1 MIKRQAF
8 YSNGEMIDYRL
19 PNSFVKST
27 TKQACGNC
35 AMFSNRR
42 GFCGIFKA
50 FGVKDAHNFANQ
62 FNAFLQKRLKD

>member
-35 AMFSNRR
+35 GMYSLLRN
-42 GFCGIFKA
+42 FCGVYRTK
-50 FGVKDAHNFANQ
+50 GVKDNFVCNKWR
-62 FNAFLQKRLKD
+62 KRHFKR

>member
-19 PNSFVKST
+19 PNTFVPST

-35 AMFSNRR
+35 AMYSNRR
-42 GFCGIFKA
+42 GFCNIYKA
-50 FGVKDAHNFANQ
+50 FGYLNI
-62 FNAFLQKRLKD
+62 KRRTCNCKRQRINLTK